1 MQQGALLGKLS
12 WGLRHHPCRRQM
24 TLFRYAVAA
33 PLLLIW
39 LVPFRQT
46 MSRCEMK
53 MYWMTKLSTIRSL
66 RSLCADQQ
74 LLILRRVFSD
84 THTAEGEGFGPPSL
98 VRRLGLFVCVWTPWC
113 CRGLF
118 CPPPRSVSVDASRGL
133 ALSFS
138 AVVDG
143 GFDRVGSVALVAP
156 IACGLLFGL
165 LGPILRPLVRALR
178 PPCLVSRIL
187 VRYRLPHWPT
197 HLQFCSPAFAFQV
210 DLCCYDCIMPE
221 STFEAFHEVK
231 KWMG

>member
-53 MYWMTKLSTIRSL
+53 MYWMTKLSPIRSL

-118 CPPPRSVSVDASRGL
+118 CPPPSLGVGRCGPGACIVFLGRGGWRFRSCWFGCLSCAHCVRSAFW
-133 ALSFS
+133 ALGPHF
-138 AVVDG
+138 APL
-143 GFDRVGSVALVAP
+143 GSGVAP
-156 IACGLLFGL
+156 SLSGVPYSCALPPPPLAYSSSILF
-165 LGPILRPLVRALR
+165 PRV
-178 PPCLVSRIL
+178 CL
-187 VRYRLPHWPT
+187 P
-197 HLQFCSPAFAFQV
+197 
-210 DLCCYDCIMPE
+210 
-221 STFEAFHEVK
+221 
-231 KWMG
+231 G